1 LLEDDEEEPKEEGK
15 KKKEKKGAAP
25 PSAQTPVPKD
35 EVSPLVEQAE
45 PSIKNVSFSELTV
58 PQSAPI
64 PARARKMSILEE
76 KNVFA
81 HPGEKLTA
89 KNLSSNN
96 NMNPS
101 KMVKHLYY
109 QE

>member
-1 LLEDDEEEPKEEGK
+1 MMEPPESMK
-15 KKKEKKGAAP
+15 
-25 PSAQTPVPKD
+25 S
-35 EVSPLVEQAE
+35 
-45 PSIKNVSFSELTV
+45 VSFSELTV

-89 KNLSSNN
+89 KNLSC
-96 NMNPS
+96 
-101 KMVKHLYY
+101 
-109 QE
+109 